1 MNKAGWIV
9 LVLLAG
15 ALLPVQAGM
24 NTRMGRVL
32 DSPAWAS
39 LVSFGVG
46 LVAMVLYVGVT
57 RQGLATAALG
67 QVPGYSW
74 IAGALGAFYVTTVVI
89 AFPKLGAP
97 LTFGLIVA
105 GQLMM
110 SLLLEHFD
118 VLVHARHAITWQRL
132 LGLLLIVGG
141 VVLIRRA

>member
-39 LVSFGVG
+39 LISFGVG
-46 LVAMVLYVGVT
+46 LVAMALYVGVT
-57 RQGLATAALG
+57 RQGLATTALG
-67 QVPGYSW
+67 QVPGYTW
-74 IAGALGAFYVTTVVI
+74 IAGALGAFYVTTVII

-118 VLVHARHAITWQRL
+118 VLVHARHVITWQRL